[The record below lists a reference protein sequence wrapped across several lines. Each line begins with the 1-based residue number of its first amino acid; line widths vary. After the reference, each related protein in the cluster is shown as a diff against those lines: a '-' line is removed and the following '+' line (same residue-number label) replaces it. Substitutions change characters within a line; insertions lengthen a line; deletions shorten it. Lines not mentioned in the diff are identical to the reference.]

1 MRGNRFD
8 DVERNN
14 DTSNNRGFSM
24 QMQIELANLELRS
37 ESIGLQKQRKS
48 MALNCEMA
56 VVQKKRLS

>member
-14 DTSNNRGFSM
+14 DTSNNRGFSV

-37 ESIGLQKQRKS
+37 ESIGLQIQRKS

-56 VVQKKRLS
+56 IVQKNR